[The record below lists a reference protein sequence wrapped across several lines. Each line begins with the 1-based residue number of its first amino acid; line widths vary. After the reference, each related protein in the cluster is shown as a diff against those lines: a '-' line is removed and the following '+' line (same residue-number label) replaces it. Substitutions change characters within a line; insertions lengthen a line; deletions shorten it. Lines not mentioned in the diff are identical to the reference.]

1 MWLLSCLGIY
11 VIDNFKDILHIDN
24 NMSIKNNEKIYQQ
37 NVLDIFKSLLG
48 AKEDKQLAE
57 IIGMTPEELANRK
70 RRGTLVQLIFAEA
83 LKRGFDL
90 NAIFQPNKSQGLKRD
105 FLMEIEEWL
114 DQLCKKQEGREVWF
128 EHQFLDN
135 FSNFREWKEEKE
147 RKEEIRVDTSIQ
159 KIA

>member
-1 MWLLSCLGIY
+1 
-11 VIDNFKDILHIDN
+11 
-24 NMSIKNNEKIYQQ
+24 MSIKNNEKIYQQ